1 MQLSKIFSDFAG
13 RVAQA
18 AGRPTTFL
26 LCVATILAWALT
38 GPIFGF
44 SDTGNSSS
52 TPERLSSLS

>member
-1 MQLSKIFSDFAG
+1 MQLSKIFSEFSG

-18 AGRPTTFL
+18 AGRPMTFL

-44 SDTGNSSS
+44 SDT
-52 TPERLSSLS
+52 